1 MLCGYVHVRLW
12 IVSVVVGRGGVVWVC
27 ACEVV
32 DSKCGGGERGVVYV
46 HVRVWI
52 VSVVVGR
59 GGVVWV
65 CACEGV
71 DSKCG
76 GGERGC
82 CVGMCM

>member
-1 MLCGYVHVRLW
+1 MLTASLVRENCFREIFEKRQSANIVRLENLALY
-12 IVSVVVGRGGVVWVC
+12 C
-27 ACEVV
+27 A
-32 DSKCGGGERGVVYV
+32 
-46 HVRVWI
+46 
-52 VSVVVGR
+52 GR

>member
-1 MLCGYVHVRLW
+1 MLCG
-12 IVSVVVGRGGVVWVC
+12 
-27 ACEVV
+27 
-32 DSKCGGGERGVVYV
+32 YV

-71 DSKCG
+71 DSG
-76 GGERGC
+76 VGRGC